1 MAGAD
6 SCSLASSSDPLL
18 LSSLPPLPGLGVAM
32 GPPMSLPGLAGA
44 GLGLPG
50 SVPGLVSSS
59 LRPAPLG
66 EISPSSPPPVY
77 SPRSQRRHSPARSE
91 RGYGSR
97 GGYSDGSRGGYPDYR
112 HRGDRDSDSGY
123 RRGDRGS
130 ESGEYYRD
138 RRQYRDESPR
148 SDRSSS
154 RYSDREDYRDRRPSS
169 HSSGEKPTEAS
180 KLLQLNVFYP
190 GPLTSSPS
198 HYRV

>member
-1 MAGAD
+1 M
-6 SCSLASSSDPLL
+6 
-18 LSSLPPLPGLGVAM
+18 V
-32 GPPMSLPGLAGA
+32 PPMSLPGLAGA

-97 GGYSDGSRGGYPDYR
+97 GGYSDGSRGGYSDYR

-130 ESGEYYRD
+130 EGGEYYRD

-169 HSSGEKPTEAS
+169 HSSGEKL
-180 KLLQLNVFYP
+180 KNLNLNSFNLIILSRAFDVVTIT
-190 GPLTSSPS
+190 LSSLKRS
-198 HYRV
+198 MNFIAFLCNI